1 MEVFE
6 MKRLLL
12 ALLMV
17 PAILLATAGPT
28 RAQVPNPPFFDYTK
42 LYFRNTTAANGI
54 ARELNWGRYLPGQAT
69 ILSFGAL
76 TDSLTFAHAAGGSA
90 LVKYDTTAAYNVTFF
105 GLPPTFEN
113 RAANAEH
120 QKSFATLNATANID
134 SIGVPDTLDTTPW
147 VVMRIRADTTS
158 NSWAGGTVFDS
169 LYIGAQYSLNGINW
183 VSVGGTP
190 TRKFVSGGT
199 AATTG
204 LSEDATAIPFLVA
217 AKRGSNAASRF
228 ITIPLRCFPALANDT
243 STDWIIERTMCM
255 CGGYVRF
262 IVGISNDG
270 AGQYTLEAGHWP
282 GTLSTLN
289 PAAQ

>member
-1 MEVFE
+1 
-6 MKRLLL
+6 MKRFLL
-12 ALLMV
+12 ALLIA
-17 PAILLATAGPT
+17 PAILFGAIAPA

-42 LYFRNTTAANGI
+42 LYFRNTNAGNNI
-54 ARELNWGRYLPGQAT
+54 ARELNWARYLPGQGT
-69 ILSFGAL
+69 ILSYGAL
-76 TDSLTFAHAAGGSA
+76 LDSITFAHAAGGSA
-90 LVKYDTTAAYNVTFF
+90 LVKYDTTAAYPMTFF
-105 GLPPTFEN
+105 GLPPTWEN
-113 RAANAEH
+113 RAANSEH
-120 QKSFATLNATANID
+120 QRSFATLNVASQID

-147 VVMRIRADTTS
+147 IIARLRADTTS
-158 NSWAGGTVFDS
+158 NNWAGGTVFDS
-169 LYIGAQYSLNGINW
+169 LYVGAQYSLNGINW
-183 VSVGGTP
+183 VAVGGTP

-217 AKRGSNAASRF
+217 AKRGGNAAARF
-228 ITIPLRCFPALANDT
+228 ISIPFRCFPALANDT
-243 STDWIIERTMCM
+243 STDWILERTMCM